1 MKILKVFFFLATA
14 FFTINTT
21 LAADITFYKE
31 TFTLGNTTIPYRK
44 ANIQGSE
51 GKASLVIYLHGGSSK
66 GNDNETQLNEP
77 AVQSICSW
85 LSRNNQKTI
94 MIVPQCPKDKSWLG
108 TMLPVLKG
116 LLQTFIDR
124 GVADERRVY
133 ILGGSMG
140 GTGTW
145 NMLASYPDFFAA
157 AMPVAGNPSG
167 LNAEKVKET
176 PIYTVMGTADV
187 IMKIDN
193 VESFLSEMDLYGAE
207 YQFDIEEGW
216 THENVCKQSYTDER
230 LQWVFS
236 HTKSLTDNIHI
247 TEADAGSEIV
257 SVRWFTLNGQ
267 ALANKPQLKG
277 TYLKLLHLKN
287 GRTLTEKVVFS

>member
-1 MKILKVFFFLATA
+1 
-14 FFTINTT
+14 
-21 LAADITFYKE
+21 
-31 TFTLGNTTIPYRK
+31 
-44 ANIQGSE
+44 
-51 GKASLVIYLHGGSSK
+51 
-66 GNDNETQLNEP
+66 
-77 AVQSICSW
+77 
-85 LSRNNQKTI
+85 
-94 MIVPQCPKDKSWLG
+94 
-108 TMLPVLKG
+108 
-116 LLQTFIDR
+116 
-124 GVADERRVY
+124 
-133 ILGGSMG
+133 MG

-167 LNAEKVKET
+167 LNAKKVKET

-230 LQWVFS
+230 LRWVFS

-247 TEADAGSEIV
+247 TEADTGSEIV

-277 TYLKLLHLKN
+277 TYLKFLHLKN
-287 GRTLTEKVVFS
+287 GRTLTEKVVIS